1 MLKPMKKLAVLI
13 ADICGSTALYE
24 NIGDDPARQLIERG
38 IATMVG
44 EISAYQGSLIN
55 TIGDQIMCT
64 FPNPEA
70 ALHAACAMQ
79 NAVKNSKFED
89 DYALQ
94 IRIGLHYGDV
104 ILENNAA
111 FGDTVNVTARV
122 AAIARANQ
130 IMTTQA
136 VFNALPQDLK
146 EKTHQFMSADLKGKL
161 NPYDI
166 FLVLWEQDDM
176 LTTCFNIPVPRKTQV
191 NTDELSLF
199 YCGQFVRFNKEH
211 KIVTIGRGDKCDIIV
226 HNNYASRQH
235 VHFELRFGKFFI
247 VDHSINGTYI
257 RFSDNNVISL
267 IRQEMILQGSGA
279 ISLGHD
285 NFEISS
291 ELVEFLITPSA

>member
-1 MLKPMKKLAVLI
+1 MKKLAVLI

-24 NIGDDPARQLIERG
+24 NIGDGPARQLIEKG

-44 EISAYQGSLIN
+44 EIAAYQGLLIN
-55 TIGDQIMCT
+55 TIGDQILCT
-64 FPNPEA
+64 FPHPEA
-70 ALHAACAMQ
+70 ALQAACAMQ
-79 NAVKNSKFED
+79 NAVKNSKFEEGHV
-89 DYALQ
+89 LQ

-130 IMTTQA
+130 IMTTKA
-136 VFNALPQDLK
+136 VFAALPPDLK

-166 FLVLWEQDDM
+166 FLVVWEQDDL
-176 LTTCFNIPVPRKTQV
+176 LTTCFNIPAPRRTQV
-191 NTDELSLF
+191 NKDELALF
-199 YCGQFVRFNKEH
+199 YCGQFVRVNNERKM
-211 KIVTIGRGDKCDIIV
+211 VTMGRGDNCDIIV

-235 VHFELRFGKFFI
+235 VHCEWRFGKFFI

-257 RFSDNNVISL
+257 RFSDNTVISL

-285 NFEISS
+285 NFDIST
-291 ELVEFLITPSA
+291 ELVEFLINPSA